1 MASLRKRGGILC
13 LAAALALAGCQTV
26 GDRPMLTKD
35 EELLRTQSDTFV
47 VENTAG
53 GAVAGAAVGCL
64 LIGLMVAAS
73 RGNSG
78 DIATACAAG
87 AVGGAV
93 LGGVDGYMKA
103 KQAQY
108 KSNQIA
114 ITESIVADARAD
126 NERLS
131 EAVETARRVTELDRQ
146 RLANLTARVDA
157 KQITV
162 AQARAEARVIRDNTK
177 QIETILEGAREKRD
191 IYVEARNGISG
202 GNTNTAALDGEIA
215 RLNQEIA
222 VLETQLSSVNTSLR
236 VAGLG

>member
-1 MASLRKRGGILC
+1 MMARLHRHGRYLC
-13 LAAALALAGCQTV
+13 LAAALALAGCQTT
-26 GDRPMLTKD
+26 GDGLILTQD
-35 EELLRTQSDTFV
+35 EELLRTQSSSFV

-53 GAVAGAAVGCL
+53 GAAAGAAIGCL
-64 LIGLMVAAS
+64 LVGLLVVAS
-73 RGNSG
+73 RGNSN

-114 ITESIVADARAD
+114 MMESVAADARAD
-126 NERLS
+126 NEKLS
-131 EAVETARRVTELDRQ
+131 EAVETARRVAELDRQ
-146 RLANLTARVDA
+146 RLDNLARRVDA

-162 AQARAEARVIRDNTK
+162 EQARNEAQVIRDNTR
-177 QIETILEGAREKRD
+177 QIETILDGAREKRD
-191 IYVEARNGISG
+191 TYVEARNSMGG
-202 GNTNTAALDGEIA
+202 GNPAALDGEIA

-222 VLETQLSSVNTSLR
+222 VLETQLSSVNASMR

>member
-13 LAAALALAGCQTV
+13 LAAALALAGCETV

-35 EELLRTQSDTFV
+35 EELLRTHSDTFV

-53 GAVAGAAVGCL
+53 GAAVGAAIGCL
-64 LIGLMVAAS
+64 LIGVLVATS

-78 DIATACAAG
+78 DIATGCAAG

-126 NERLS
+126 NARLS
-131 EAVETARRVTELDRQ
+131 EAVETTRRVIDQDRQ
-146 RLANLTARVDA
+146 KLANLTARVDA

-177 QIETILEGAREKRD
+177 QVETILAGAKEKRD
-191 IYVEARNGISG
+191 TYVEARSSISG
-202 GNTNTAALDGEIA
+202 ANTVALDGEIT
-215 RLNQEIA
+215 RLNKEIA